1 MSDAAV
7 GHTAVTG
14 TIRSV
19 EAIPL
24 YEPEWRGGR
33 DWWCTSPMDVF
44 LPDFDRRAIPP
55 TDRVTNVLVRVRTEE
70 GVEGVGLVGI
80 GSPAAVAVVEQ
91 HLAPQVV
98 GRSAFDVE
106 LLWDR
111 MFRSTVNIGRKG
123 LVIEAISAVD
133 IALWDI
139 KGKLVGRPVYDL
151 LGGRVR
157 SRIRAYVS
165 QSYALDDLGRVRD
178 EAAGYVAQGFSALKM
193 RFGYGPVDGRAG
205 MRANRALV
213 ETVRG
218 AIGPDVEL
226 MADAYMGWDARYA
239 IEMIRRLEDLDLS
252 WVEEPVMPDD
262 LDGYQ
267 RIRAAVRTPIAGGEH
282 ESTRWGFR
290 DLIAR
295 GAVDILQPD
304 VNRMGGITEA
314 RKVWALASA
323 HGLPVIPHSA
333 QAHNAHLIVSH
344 LDSPLIEW
352 FPDDTLRCG
361 YLIHQ
366 ELFIGEPRA
375 VDGYVEVSDR
385 PGLGIEVDADVL
397 AALRADGRSDA

>member
-1 MSDAAV
+1 MI
-7 GHTAVTG
+7 GR
-14 TIRSV
+14 IRSV

-24 YEPEWRGGR
+24 REPAWRAPR
-33 DWWCTSPMDVF
+33 DWWCSSPMDVF
-44 LPDFDRRAIPP
+44 LPDHDRLAVPP
-55 TDRVTNVLVRVRTEE
+55 PDRVTNVLVRVRTEE
-70 GVEGVGLVGI
+70 GAEGLGLVGI
-80 GSPAAVAVVEQ
+80 GSPAAAVVVEQ
-91 HLAPQVV
+91 HLAPQVI

-139 KGKLVGRPVYDL
+139 KGNLLGQPVYNL
-151 LGGRVR
+151 LGGKVR
-157 SRIRAYVS
+157 PRIRAYVS
-165 QSYALDDLGRVRD
+165 QSYALEDLGRVRD
-178 EAAGYVAQGFSALKM
+178 EAAGYVAQGFTALKM
-193 RFGYGPVDGRAG
+193 RFGYGPADGREG
-205 MRANRALV
+205 MRRNRALV
-213 ETVRG
+213 ETVRE

-239 IEMIRRLEDLDLS
+239 IEMIRRVEDLDLS

-262 LDGYQ
+262 LEGYE
-267 RIRAAVRTPIAGGEH
+267 RVRAAVRTPIAGGEH
-282 ESTRWGFR
+282 EFTRWGFR

-295 GAVDILQPD
+295 KVVDILQPD

-323 HGLPVIPHSA
+323 HGLPVIPHSS

-361 YLIHQ
+361 YLIHN
-366 ELFIGEPRA
+366 ELFIGEPRP
-375 VDGYVEVSDR
+375 VDGYVEVADR
-385 PGLGIEVDADVL
+385 PGLGIELNGDVL
-397 AALRADGRSDA
+397 AELRADGRSDR